1 MFGKRLKELRK
12 KNELTQSDLAKII
25 NVSPSTIGMYERE
38 NRQPTVETLNHLA
51 NHFQVTVDYLL
62 GRTNK
67 RNFNKEKGRT
77 IQIEKEL
84 SNKELK
90 TLESIINAY
99 LDSLDQK

>member
-12 KNELTQSDLAKII
+12 KNELTQSDLARII

-51 NHFQVTVDYLL
+51 NHFEVTVDYLL
-62 GRTNK
+62 GRTNQ
-67 RNFNKEKGRT
+67 RNFNKEKSST

-84 SNKELK
+84 SNKELR

-99 LDSLDQK
+99 LDSLDEK

>member
-12 KNELTQSDLAKII
+12 KNELTQSDLARII

-51 NHFQVTVDYLL
+51 NHFEVTVDYLL

-67 RNFNKEKGRT
+67 RNFNKEKSST

-84 SNKELK
+84 SNKELR

-99 LDSLDQK
+99 LDSLDEK